1 MATQVLRQVAHDYK
15 EEYPKAA
22 AVVLSTFYV
31 DDCLTGADTVED
43 AQALQESLNTLLSK
57 AKMTLRKW
65 RTRSADILLTIPEEL
80 QESDQYQVITAP
92 ADCHKALGIHW
103 STEED
108 TLHVSTP
115 KLTERDI
122 PTKRHLA
129 SDVAITF
136 DIMGW
141 FSPATITGKIMLQ
154 KLWELKIGWDDR
166 VPDELT
172 KQWMNWRM
180 KLPVL
185 TNHPLSRCYFSSDQP
200 IHTFQLH
207 SFSDASEVAYGGVIY
222 LRTV

>member
-1 MATQVLRQVAHDYK
+1 MIACCQDPLLTSVILKFRIHLIGMSSDISKMFREVGLEQDFHQFLKRDDRGHLQDHRMTRLTFGVTSSPFLATQVLRQVAHNYN

-31 DDCLTGADTVED
+31 DDCLMGADTVED

-65 RTRSADILLTIPEEL
+65 RTSSADLLQTIPEEL
-80 QESDQYQVITAP
+80 RESDQYQVITAP

-122 PTKRHLA
+122 HT
-129 SDVAITF
+129 
-136 DIMGW
+136 W
-141 FSPATITGKIMLQ
+141 LQ
-154 KLWELKIGWDDR
+154 
-166 VPDELT
+166 T
-172 KQWMNWRM
+172 
-180 KLPVL
+180 
-185 TNHPLSRCYFSSDQP
+185 
-200 IHTFQLH
+200 
-207 SFSDASEVAYGGVIY
+207 
-222 LRTV
+222 